1 MSSDSQHIYQAQ
13 KNVDFLE
20 SFIDQ
25 YKFNDWA
32 ITVAF
37 YVCVHIVEAV
47 IFLKKDL
54 KHQGYSIRI
63 ENSEDLPAV
72 ATAAKIPPPKNL
84 SWTAKLNHAFR
95 NLLLAEN
102 FPEISEKY
110 NYLYSKSKSARY
122 YCYKWDS
129 KDVDLTLKYS
139 LAFIV
144 SWFNK
149 TFSNSLKISK
159 PILK

>member
-1 MSSDSQHIYQAQ
+1 MSSDAQHIEQAQ

-20 SFIDQ
+20 NFVDQ
-25 YKFNDWA
+25 YRFNDWA

-37 YVCVHIVEAV
+37 YVCVHIVEAA
-47 IFLKKDL
+47 IFIKKDL
-54 KHQGYSIRI
+54 KHQGLSIKI

-72 ATAAKIPPPKNL
+72 ATAAKIPPPRNL

-102 FPEISEKY
+102 FPEISDKY
-110 NYLYSKSKSARY
+110 NYLYQKSKSARY

-149 TFSNSLKISK
+149 TFTKSLKVSK